1 MEQMFH
7 ILQRLA
13 KDYKDTVLVT
23 VIESRG
29 SAPRRAGARMIVTRG
44 GRNAG
49 TIGGG
54 ALEHSAVQ
62 RAMQVLEERKSGF
75 GEYHLSLEKAAE
87 LGMVCGGSV
96 RVHYQYLPWEDAKS
110 SAVEEEA
117 GKRLESGKEIWL
129 VRDLLADQGGML
141 RVCERTELP
150 EEIGNVCGRKLIL
163 QETEGHLYCFE
174 RVGRPGTVY
183 IFGGGHVS
191 QALVPVLSAVD
202 FRCVVLE
209 DREEFCSRELFPE
222 AWDVRKIRYDRI
234 LEEMDIREE
243 DFVCVMTRGHKDDL
257 QVQTQVLKTK
267 ASYIGVIGSRRK
279 AAAVAKRL
287 EEEYQIPPEE
297 IARVHTPI
305 GLSIGAETPEEI
317 AVSIAAELIRH
328 RADAE

>member
-13 KDYKDTVLVT
+13 KDHKDTVLVT

-96 RVHYQYLPWEDAKS
+96 RVHYQYLSWEDAKS

-129 VRDLLADQGGML
+129 VRDLLYAKEQSCQRRSGM
-141 RVCERTELP
+141 CA
-150 EEIGNVCGRKLIL
+150 
-163 QETEGHLYCFE
+163 EG
-174 RVGRPGTVY
+174 
-183 IFGGGHVS
+183 S
-191 QALVPVLSAVD
+191 
-202 FRCVVLE
+202 
-209 DREEFCSRELFPE
+209 
-222 AWDVRKIRYDRI
+222 
-234 LEEMDIREE
+234 
-243 DFVCVMTRGHKDDL
+243 
-257 QVQTQVLKTK
+257 
-267 ASYIGVIGSRRK
+267 
-279 AAAVAKRL
+279 
-287 EEEYQIPPEE
+287 
-297 IARVHTPI
+297 
-305 GLSIGAETPEEI
+305 
-317 AVSIAAELIRH
+317 
-328 RADAE
+328 

>member
-13 KDYKDTVLVT
+13 KDHKDTVLVT

-141 RVCERTELP
+141 RVCERTKLP

-209 DREEFCSRELFPE
+209 DREEFLSRELFPE

-257 QVQTQVLKTK
+257 QVQAQVLKTK
-267 ASYIGVIGSRRK
+267 TSYIGVIGSRRK

-317 AVSIAAELIRH
+317 AISIAAELIRH